1 MVGSSCEK
9 LCKVQEMEFDLEVK
23 AHICRPQEFGSEKLQ
38 ALLDNF
44 YTVKLELAEKKR
56 NSGRHLQSR
65 EIGFYRN
72 CKSKALGTDLLQYWL
87 KIEENLEDI
96 YKEWGKD
103 WTSGKMASIY
113 IVNKGFCNVALHVI
127 LFLRDMKKHTRKIF
141 TNYMED
147 SKNWKMASTRNC

>member
-1 MVGSSCEK
+1 
-9 LCKVQEMEFDLEVK
+9 MEFDLEVK

-103 WTSGKMASIY
+103 
-113 IVNKGFCNVALHVI
+113 
-127 LFLRDMKKHTRKIF
+127 
-141 TNYMED
+141 
-147 SKNWKMASTRNC
+147 